1 MVLRRALVATLAVL
15 ALMGVLLGRMTYLQV
30 LGFQHYSTL
39 SHENRVK
46 LVAIP
51 PTRGLIYDRN
61 GVLLAENRPSF
72 RLIVTPEE
80 VRDMDDML
88 RRLGQVIELSAGDL
102 ERFRDLLA
110 RKRRFEEIP
119 LKFRLS
125 PEEVAR
131 FAVDRHRFPG
141 VEVQAELSRHYP
153 HGEVA
158 VHALGYVGRINPQE
172 LQRLEEDGKLAN
184 YSGTSHIGKT
194 GVERYYQDLLHGT
207 VGVER
212 IETNALGRPIR
223 TLERDPP
230 IPGQDIY
237 LTLDMR
243 LQRAAEA
250 ALGDYSGSVV
260 AIDPKNGEVLAF
272 VSKPGYDPNLFVNGI
287 DYATYQDL
295 QRDHD
300 QPLFNRALRGQYP
313 PASTL
318 KPFIGLAAL
327 EENTVAASSTVYCP
341 GAYQLP
347 GNDHRYRCWKRA
359 GHAHTNLYE
368 AIAESCDVYFY
379 DVAYRLGID
388 AMSRHMDAFNF
399 GRRTG
404 IDLSGELSG
413 INPSREWKRAAKG
426 ESWYHGET
434 VIAGIGQGYW
444 LTTPLQLAQA
454 TAILANRG
462 HRIRPHL
469 LYGRRPANAE
479 RPIRHLP
486 EPAGDPI
493 ELKNDRHWDEVIAAM
508 RGVVHGRTGTA
519 RRVSEDMEYEMAG
532 KTGTSQVFG
541 LPQDRSEYDPEEIAL
556 RLRDHALFIAFAPIE
571 EPRLA
576 VAVVVE
582 NGGSGSAVAAPIAR
596 EVIDAYL
603 ALDTE
608 AAPEEAQ
615 ASLQP
620 RGSQS

>member
-88 RRLGQVIELSAGDL
+88 RRLGQVIELSEGDL

-287 DYATYQDL
+287 DYTTYQAL
-295 QRDHD
+295 RPDHP
-300 QPLFNRALRGQYP
+300 QPLHSRAPRGPYP

-479 RPIRHLP
+479 RTIRHPP

>member
-88 RRLGQVIELSAGDL
+88 RRLGQVIELSEGDL

-519 RRVSEDMEYEMAG
+519 RRVSEEMEYEMAG

>member
-88 RRLGQVIELSAGDL
+88 RRLGQVIELSEGDL